1 MSPEMRVHQAALHM
15 SLNAGGVHQELP
27 NSFVNSSPSPVD
39 SKEKAF
45 GVPRFN
51 FFKKMGS

>member
-1 MSPEMRVHQAALHM
+1 MSPEMRVHRAALRM
-15 SLNAGGVHQELP
+15 GLNAGGVHQELED
-27 NSFVNSSPSPVD
+27 SFVNSPPSPVD